1 MCVGVLLS
9 YACICTFTDLAGIQ
23 TGEPLQGRQIRLM
36 GWKRWRGERNDMSIT
51 LVKCMITGY
60 EDASGIGPAGRLV
73 LRN

>member
-1 MCVGVLLS
+1 
-9 YACICTFTDLAGIQ
+9 
-23 TGEPLQGRQIRLM
+23 
-36 GWKRWRGERNDMSIT
+36 MSIT